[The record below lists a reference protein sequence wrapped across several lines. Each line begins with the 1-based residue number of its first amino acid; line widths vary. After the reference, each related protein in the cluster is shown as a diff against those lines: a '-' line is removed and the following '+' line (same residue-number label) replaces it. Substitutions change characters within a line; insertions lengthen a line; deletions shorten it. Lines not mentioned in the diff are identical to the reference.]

1 MRCKV
6 ATMSTSRFFSAFALL
21 AVLGLPCHRSSAAQQ
36 QTAEVDSSAYAE
48 LDDASA
54 RKLVRGCS
62 LPHEISGP
70 GAAGSQTVL
79 QFTVSEKGKLLGVHR
94 VQGALTHELS
104 AAFASCHF
112 ASYKVNGTPTA
123 FRANILI
130 NVK

>member
-1 MRCKV
+1 MFLPRSLFTLALV
-6 ATMSTSRFFSAFALL
+6 A
-21 AVLGLPCHRSSAAQQ
+21 VPGLPCYRFAAAQQ
-36 QTAEVDSSAYAE
+36 QTAQAVSSAYAE

-79 QFTVSEKGKLLGVHR
+79 QFTVSEKGKLLGVQR
-94 VQGALTHELS
+94 VQGVLTHELS
-104 AAFASCHF
+104 AGFASCHF
-112 ASYKVNGTPTA
+112 ASYKVNGTPTP